1 MKRVTT
7 KQNQRH
13 IRLMKK
19 RTQREDKRKIQRDI
33 VAIKIENIKNAGKRI
48 MKAQRRMMR
57 IAKQTTTARAL

>member
-1 MKRVTT
+1 MKKVTT

>member
-13 IRLMKK
+13 VRLMKK

-57 IAKQTTTARAL
+57 IAKQTRAPLTL

>member
-13 IRLMKK
+13 VRLMKK

-33 VAIKIENIKNAGKRI
+33 VAIKMEKIKNAGKRI

>member
-1 MKRVTT
+1 MKKVTT

-57 IAKQTTTARAL
+57 IAKQTRAPLTL